1 MTRNS
6 IFYTVV
12 LLAVFYNSLL
22 AMINAHLFHV
32 NLSLTVLSE
41 VMIVGAALFL
51 SLEAGF
57 RQIEKWFLWGLIL
70 FSTLAIYL
78 TLLNGRVVVDGLRN
92 FLIMFVFFS
101 IGARLRLDMVI
112 KIFFLITCLV
122 LFFLV
127 LEILFLNVYVT
138 IFQPALYYA
147 ATRGQEVSQFNEV
160 GLFNNALGFASRF
173 SFGLFDVP
181 RTSSV
186 FLEQVSLANF
196 ATVLTI
202 FCVTF
207 YNVLKKKHLI
217 VFIFTI
223 LLILTTNNTRTAS
236 ILFLIIG
243 LGYFVF
249 PLLPRYFN
257 VLYPL
262 LILAVAIPIY
272 IYSPDQKGDDLVGRI
287 NISMGHFINLS
298 FSDYIGYAAN
308 NLYRLY
314 DSGYAYIVGANTLI
328 GAIYIWLLISLIL
341 RQEYPFTK
349 RCAYAVG
356 LYFFVNLLIGGTAVY
371 SMKVASLLWL
381 IIGAAYVVQNGAQR
395 DAR

>member
-6 IFYTVV
+6 IFFTVV
-12 LLAVFYNSLL
+12 LVAVFYNSLL

-41 VMIVGAALFL
+41 VMIVGVALFL

-57 RQIEKWFLWGLIL
+57 RQNEKWFLWGLIL

-78 TLLNGRVVVDGLRN
+78 TFLNGRVVVDGLRN

-101 IGARLRLDMVI
+101 IGTRLRLDQVT
-112 KIFFLITCLV
+112 KIFFLITCIV

-127 LEILFLNVYVT
+127 LEILFLNFYVT

-236 ILFLIIG
+236 ILFVIIG

-287 NISMGHFINLS
+287 NISMGHFLNLS

-328 GAIYIWLLISLIL
+328 GAIYIWLLISFIL
-341 RQEYPFTK
+341 RQEHPFTK